1 MSRSR
6 GLANASRIAF
16 GVISWNTIRRT
27 GTRGFKRL
35 EHVPTNR
42 LALAILVGREDQFV
56 GALERRFQLGDD
68 LLLVGRDDVTGVE
81 MIVGIDAGEPSVRDL
96 LVVGDLFLAAREVS
110 DVPDARLDRVVAPEE
125 SRDGLGLRRGLHDDE
140 RFCHCYS
147 LARRRRRVA
156 SFSALGSRT
165 VARPPEPDA
174 TPNPMCALSGRRT
187 TLRNRLFFAAVM
199 TAVNWLSAKDLIE
212 TFGTIGLIAIVFI
225 ESGLLPVPLPGD
237 SILVLAGAF
246 CATNKPGDPH
256 LNLAV
261 VVIGT
266 LVAAIAGA
274 EIGFALGRRYGTRL
288 FKPDAHI
295 FKTDYLERAQEFFDR
310 RGPRAVVIARFVPV
324 VRTIVPML
332 AGAGNMPQRKF
343 ALANVIGAVLWTV
356 GISML
361 GYVVGRSISIDKY
374 ILPIVAVIIVLS
386 LIPPFLEY
394 RRHKR
399 ADPSPG

>member
-1 MSRSR
+1 M
-6 GLANASRIAF
+6 
-16 GVISWNTIRRT
+16 VIQPPYVY
-27 GTRGFKRL
+27 RL
-35 EHVPTNR
+35 T
-42 LALAILVGREDQFV
+42 
-56 GALERRFQLGDD
+56 
-68 LLLVGRDDVTGVE
+68 
-81 MIVGIDAGEPSVRDL
+81 
-96 LVVGDLFLAAREVS
+96 
-110 DVPDARLDRVVAPEE
+110 
-125 SRDGLGLRRGLHDDE
+125 
-140 RFCHCYS
+140 
-147 LARRRRRVA
+147 
-156 SFSALGSRT
+156 
-165 VARPPEPDA
+165 
-174 TPNPMCALSGRRT
+174 
-187 TLRNRLFFAAVM
+187 FAAVI

-212 TFGTIGLIAIVFI
+212 TFGTIGLILIVFV

-246 CATNKPGDPH
+246 CATSKAGDPH

-266 LVAAIAGA
+266 LIAAITGA
-274 EIGFALGRRYGTRL
+274 QIGFALGHRYGTRL
-288 FKPDAHI
+288 FTPDARI
-295 FKTDYLERAQEFFDR
+295 FKTAYLERAQEFFDR

-332 AGAGNMPQRKF
+332 AGAGHMPPRKF
-343 ALANVIGAVLWTV
+343 AFANLIGAVLWTV

-399 ADPSPG
+399 ARPSN